1 MKPEELRFRGDPWW
15 VDVRTAGD
23 FLGLAERMVL
33 HAGPPIEF
41 GRMCPLHRRGMVNAC
56 LLEKWAKTEDEAVRL
71 LEAGEVR
78 CEAACDYAT
87 NGSGT
92 GIVTP
97 SIPLLIVED
106 RESGG
111 VAGVFPSEGRFGGGF
126 CGGGVYTPEIA
137 ANLAWMRDALFPPLA
152 SVLRDEGGF
161 SMKELFAEAIRM
173 GDELHSSQKAID
185 ALFTRA
191 VIPLEL
197 KCPNAADLLTYF
209 ATADR
214 FTHNFG
220 QVASR
225 ALLLGLERRGERG
238 LMSAAGGNGVDYGV
252 KIDGTWHTAPSP
264 MIEGPYLVPGA
275 RRENQLPWIGDSSIV
290 ECRGWGG
297 SIRPINP
304 AAAVS
309 GSGPVINGGMI
320 DVNGGWMGAGSTRMP
335 EACFGQAGRDGAA
348 C

>member
-23 FLGLAERMVL
+23 FLGLPDRTVL

-56 LLEKWAKTEDEAVRL
+56 LLEGWATSESEAARL
-71 LEAGEVR
+71 LASGGVR

-97 SIPLLIVED
+97 SIPLLVVED
-106 RESGG
+106 RETGG

-126 CGGGVYTPEIA
+126 CGWGVYTPEIA
-137 ANLAWMRDALFPPLA
+137 ANLAWMRETLFPPLA
-152 SVLRDEGGF
+152 DVLRAEGGF
-161 SMKELFAEAIRM
+161 PMKALFAEAIRM

-191 VIPLEL
+191 IIPLAL

-220 QVASR
+220 QAASR
-225 ALLLGLERRGERG
+225 ALLLGLEKRGARG
-238 LMSAAGGNGVDYGV
+238 FLSAAGGNGVDYGV

-304 AAAVS
+304 GAVAG

-335 EACFGQAGRDGAA
+335 AACLERAGKDGAS